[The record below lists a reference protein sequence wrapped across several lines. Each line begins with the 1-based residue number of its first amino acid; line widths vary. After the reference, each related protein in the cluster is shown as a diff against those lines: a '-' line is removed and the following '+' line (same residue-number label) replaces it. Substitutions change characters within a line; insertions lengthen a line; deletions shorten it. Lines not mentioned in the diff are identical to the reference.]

1 MQEMDLSEG
10 EWNQFCVYL
19 QELAT
24 AMTELTKEGPQRNP
38 ARANTTRQW
47 GRCQQCIGK
56 QTSNHHRE
64 EGRWNNAIVATIIGG
79 TAIGRTP
86 ETDLGSEDTRTTTQK
101 AIGSVDDSSR

>member
-1 MQEMDLSEG
+1 MTNGKKLQEEYTAKLQGMQEMDLSEG
-10 EWNQFCVYL
+10 EWNQCCVYL

-47 GRCQQCIGK
+47 RRCQQCIGK

-64 EGRWNNAIVATIIGG
+64 EGRWNNYY
-79 TAIGRTP
+79 P
-86 ETDLGSEDTRTTTQK
+86 LE
-101 AIGSVDDSSR
+101 